1 MAKIFLL
8 SRKITTFERS
18 KTRKKMRLEKLSL
31 LNFKNIAECEIFP
44 AEGINCIVGSNGA
57 GKTNVVDAIHYL
69 SMSKSS
75 LAMTDGQSVRHSEP
89 FFMLGGEYT
98 TDGDMGI
105 TVSCAFEKS
114 KGKVL
119 KFCGKEYER
128 LADHIGVVPVVMV
141 SPADGALVVDAAEE
155 RRRWL
160 NAFIS
165 QLDRTTLDATMRY
178 NRVLADRNSL
188 LKHSESLLP
197 ELLDVFDE
205 RLAELG
211 EKIATAR
218 REVLAKLAP
227 MVERIYGEIAGERE
241 HVELSYR
248 SELNTTP
255 LLDLLQ
261 ANRNKDMI
269 MGFTTAGIHR
279 DDVVMTIGGY
289 PLRKYGSQGQQKSFL
304 LALKLAQYLLLHERA
319 GEKPILLLDDIFDK
333 LDEERLGRLAALI
346 SGDEFGQVFMTDCNR
361 ERIVSVLNRYGL
373 SFRLFSVAEGEV
385 KQEENV

>member
-1 MAKIFLL
+1 
-8 SRKITTFERS
+8 
-18 KTRKKMRLEKLSL
+18 MRLEKLSL

-255 LLDLLQ
+255 LLDLLH

-385 KQEENV
+385 KQEEESV